1 LIYCFNL
8 VVYGSK
14 NLSCVFLAADRLTC
28 EKKIWIENLW
38 YEREAIINVIRR
50 QSNVDKICWLNWNG
64 YLKFGWM
71 EQCIWLWFSIY
82 RRLEILRENR
92 WLTVWIK
99 RIKITEE
106 KSLSGYSLVNVNCK
120 NDQFAI
126 DYIFNLPSSANL
138 NSIKSSQICSK
149 IYIIWINRVKMK
161 KKKRIKD

>member
-1 LIYCFNL
+1 MIYCFNL

-28 EKKIWIENLW
+28 EKEIWIENLW

-106 KSLSGYSLVNVNCK
+106 KLAFV
-120 NDQFAI
+120 
-126 DYIFNLPSSANL
+126 
-138 NSIKSSQICSK
+138 KSSFYVCTRKQQWSLQRLFCISFP
-149 IYIIWINRVKMK
+149 ITPLHTNYQSNRLK
-161 KKKRIKD
+161 KSLLWQAFRIT